1 VDASR
6 GVARKTDAD
15 GAGVG
20 FAKRLRGRRS
30 IVLSE
35 SGDFMKQI
43 LLQVT
48 KKQYDDLLKF
58 LDRRCKIQTDEIA
71 DFQSVRAAL
80 RSGRVVD
87 IPAVDRKRTARTEHS
102 GPKPTKPESPL

>member
-1 VDASR
+1 
-6 GVARKTDAD
+6 
-15 GAGVG
+15 
-20 FAKRLRGRRS
+20 
-30 IVLSE
+30 
-35 SGDFMKQI
+35 MKQI

-87 IPAVDRKRTARTEHS
+87 IPAVDRKRTARTELS
-102 GPKPTKPESPL
+102 GPKPAKPESRAPSLIQS